1 MNHHPVKFINKKV
14 NGIITS
20 LVGVGIFLV
29 ILAIM
34 IIITNFLLRY
44 LVGIMIIAVAFA
56 FFYLAHR
63 LWSIKKDLNHFINK
77 WK

>member
-14 NGIITS
+14 NGIIIS
-20 LVGVGIFLV
+20 LVSVGVFLI

-34 IIITNFLLRY
+34 IIITTFLLRY
-44 LVGIMIIAVAFA
+44 LVGLMIIVVAFA
-56 FFYLAHR
+56 FFYLAHKI
-63 LWSIKKDLNHFINK
+63 WSIKKDLNYFVNK

>member
-14 NGIITS
+14 NGIIVS
-20 LVGVGIFLV
+20 LVSAGVFLA

-44 LVGIMIIAVAFA
+44 LVGIMIIVVALA

-63 LWSIKKDLNHFINK
+63 LWSIKKDLNHFVNK
-77 WK
+77 LK